1 VTGHVTIG
9 SIDQPI
15 ISQRKIEHDVRLKD
29 GEANILGG
37 LFDHTETST
46 VSGWPGLAKIPLLKH
61 LFSGEDTDRQ
71 DNEILIL
78 LTPHVVRV
86 PEIDEKRLRGV
97 YSGTETNVQ
106 VRSMDK
112 IEGLQSERLRQNN
125 NPSPSSTPSPSA
137 PNTATSQPGQLR
149 FEPQAFSLQTGE
161 SRRIALKVDGARD
174 LFSLPMLIQFD
185 PAVLSIEE
193 VRNGGFLSGGTQE
206 IAIVERLDNQR
217 GQAIISATRQ
227 PNTPGVDGT
236 GTVVE
241 LSIKGVGPG
250 TSKLTIVQVN
260 ARDSKQGPL
269 PLVSS
274 EASVRVQ

>member
-1 VTGHVTIG
+1 
-9 SIDQPI
+9 
-15 ISQRKIEHDVRLKD
+15 
-29 GEANILGG
+29 
-37 LFDHTETST
+37 
-46 VSGWPGLAKIPLLKH
+46 
-61 LFSGEDTDRQ
+61 
-71 DNEILIL
+71 
-78 LTPHVVRV
+78 
-86 PEIDEKRLRGV
+86 
-97 YSGTETNVQ
+97 
-106 VRSMDK
+106 
-112 IEGLQSERLRQNN
+112 
-125 NPSPSSTPSPSA
+125 
-137 PNTATSQPGQLR
+137 
-149 FEPQAFSLQTGE
+149 
-161 SRRIALKVDGARD
+161 
-174 LFSLPMLIQFD
+174 MLIQFD
-185 PAVLSIEE
+185 PAVLSVEE

-269 PLVSS
+269 PLVAS